1 APPDASYTFKHVLLQ
16 DAAYESLLKRR
27 RQELHARVV
36 EALLAMHDGGEIPG
50 ELLAGHLER
59 AGRTVE
65 AIEAYQRTAVRA
77 AESAANVEAERLLRR
92 ALDLAAEPPAGA
104 ARDARELELSL
115 RLVGVVIGA
124 HGYAS
129 EENRRASERTVHLA
143 RALDAPDALV
153 TGLFGLAGYHAN
165 RADLDAAGALTDE
178 MLAVGRRTGARAL
191 QLAAHAQSA
200 TV

>member
-1 APPDASYTFKHVLLQ
+1 
-16 DAAYESLLKRR
+16 
-27 RQELHARVV
+27 
-36 EALLAMHDGGEIPG
+36 
-50 ELLAGHLER
+50 
-59 AGRTVE
+59 
-65 AIEAYQRTAVRA
+65 
-77 AESAANVEAERLLRR
+77 
-92 ALDLAAEPPAGA
+92 GA

-153 TGLFGLAGYHAN
+153 TGLFGLAGYHAH

-178 MLAVGRRTGARAL
+178 MLAVGRRTGARAPARRPRAVGHGRVL
-191 QLAAHAQSA
+191 PRRLRGRRRARARRHGALSRGERRRPRGALRQRPRGRLLH
-200 TV
+200 VRRV

>member
-1 APPDASYTFKHVLLQ
+1 AVAGMEEATLQAGLDRLVEADILLPRGAPPDASYTFKHVLLQ

-77 AESAANVEAERLLRR
+77 AESAANVEAE
-92 ALDLAAEPPAGA
+92 
-104 ARDARELELSL
+104 
-115 RLVGVVIGA
+115 
-124 HGYAS
+124 
-129 EENRRASERTVHLA
+129 
-143 RALDAPDALV
+143 
-153 TGLFGLAGYHAN
+153 
-165 RADLDAAGALTDE
+165 
-178 MLAVGRRTGARAL
+178 
-191 QLAAHAQSA
+191 
-200 TV
+200 